1 MTFIPSFTDDGT
13 MYLVRFDTSSEEWDA
28 ELLMAPEN
36 GDCSY
41 GPPVPLVFNFW
52 LTGDPDR

>member
-1 MTFIPSFTDDGT
+1 